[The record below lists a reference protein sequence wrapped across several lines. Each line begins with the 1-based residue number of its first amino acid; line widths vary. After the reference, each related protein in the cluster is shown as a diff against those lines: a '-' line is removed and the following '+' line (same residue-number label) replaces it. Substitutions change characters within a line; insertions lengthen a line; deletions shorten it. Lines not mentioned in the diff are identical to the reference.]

1 VLNNIRNLSPLLSN
15 VNRTTIGSAGS
26 PHLNEA
32 IKAMKEPNLMD
43 PILEEETKDRSP
55 SCLKI
60 DATAPSFKKQTSNNI
75 PSDAKNKNV
84 KASNLKRIGGLEWD
98 AL

>member
-1 VLNNIRNLSPLLSN
+1 
-15 VNRTTIGSAGS
+15 
-26 PHLNEA
+26 
-32 IKAMKEPNLMD
+32 MD
-43 PILEEETKDRSP
+43 PILEEETKDRPP
-55 SCLKI
+55 SYLKI

-75 PSDAKNKNV
+75 PSDVKNKNV